1 MAGFL
6 GYIASK
12 VAIRVNLFNT
22 DLPGAGTS
30 LFSAISPLNPVS
42 MFRISF
48 VAAASG
54 KLTVVRTVGAT
65 SVEATLASNA
75 DITADTEQ
83 VFDIFAVSGESIAL
97 KYSGTSAK
105 LKRLIITEQ
114 AGGM

>member
-12 VAIRVNLFNT
+12 VAIRVNLFNV
-22 DLPGAGTS
+22 DLPGAGNA
-30 LFSAISPLNPVS
+30 LFTAISPTNPIS
-42 MFRISF
+42 LFRISF
-48 VAAASG
+48 VAAAAG
-54 KLTVVRTVGAT
+54 KLTVARTVGAT
-65 SVEATLASNA
+65 TVEAALANNS

-83 VFDIFAVSGESIAL
+83 IFDILVAAGESFTL
-97 KYSGTSAK
+97 KFSGTSAK